1 MDTVLPNVW
10 TDSGEKGVMNNVT
23 VRMKDHVIR
32 LTVYV
37 LLLVSLNEKVKCFSF
52 KFYISVQCRT
62 DTAIWDVRKAEN
74 IPMNQIQ
81 MQLFQTLYFYAG

>member
-1 MDTVLPNVW
+1 MDTASPDVR
-10 TDSGEKGVMNNVT
+10 TDSGETDVTMNVRPVT
-23 VRMKDHVIR
+23 VPLD
-32 LTVYV
+32 V
-37 LLLVSLNEKVKCFSF
+37 LLLVSLNKKVKCFSF

-81 MQLFQTLYFYAG
+81 MQLF